1 MRTFI
6 FETTTIASELTILTF
21 TFERWLSICRV
32 FYAKRLSKSF
42 SRVFKNILF
51 IWLFSIGV
59 STPYVC
65 TIKVYNLVEND
76 NDSKICTILKDK
88 SLFMANVIS
97 ISVVFFFLIPT
108 ILISCMYSHMAIK
121 LWRSQKG
128 FIKTFGR
135 KFTPK
140 PKIKEDSENL
150 FNKQSSHSKFNESNF
165 ETRNKDQLRMSKV
178 RRSRRDVIKMLCMFF
193 LTFLM
198 I

>member
-1 MRTFI
+1 
-6 FETTTIASELTILTF
+6 
-21 TFERWLSICRV
+21 
-32 FYAKRLSKSF
+32 
-42 SRVFKNILF
+42 
-51 IWLFSIGV
+51 
-59 STPYVC
+59 
-65 TIKVYNLVEND
+65 
-76 NDSKICTILKDK
+76 
-88 SLFMANVIS
+88 MANVIS

-193 LTFLM
+193 FNIFNVLRKNNFISFIFFDSFNCFSLYNLLGSFSCKCY
-198 I
+198 